1 MRTGTRRPVFGR
13 IYPRLAAAM
22 DEGGM
27 AQHRRA
33 LLAPLTGQVIEV
45 GAGHGVNFAHYP
57 PAVTGVLAVE
67 PEPRLRETAH
77 AAAAAAP
84 VPVEVAGAVAE
95 HLPVPDR
102 SADAVVFCLVLCS
115 LPDVEAA
122 LAEARRVLR
131 PGGRLRFL
139 EHGRADSPGLA
150 RLQRLLDATV
160 WPRLAGGCHTG
171 RDTVALIE
179 RAGFTV
185 TALERFLLPEA
196 RTPFSFHTRGTAV
209 AATGR

>member
-1 MRTGTRRPVFGR
+1 MKTSTRRPVFGR

-27 AQHRRA
+27 IEHRRA

-45 GAGHGVNFAHYP
+45 GAGHGGNFAHYP
-57 PAVTGVLAVE
+57 PAVTGVLAAE
-67 PEPRLRETAH
+67 PEPRLRKIAH
-77 AAAAAAP
+77 AATAAAP
-84 VPVEVAGAVAE
+84 VPVEVTGAVAE
-95 HLPVPDR
+95 HLPVADR

-115 LPDVEAA
+115 LPDAAAA
-122 LAEARRVLR
+122 LAEARRVLK

-139 EHGRADSPGLA
+139 EHGRADSPGLV

-171 RDTVALIE
+171 RDTVAMIE

-196 RTPFSFHTRGTAV
+196 RTPFSFHVRGSA
-209 AATGR
+209 RRP